1 MKLQNLFETFYLK
14 KMTPEQREEFD
25 AEMERW
31 REMSHRER
39 KEEYKPFGKLGKHAK
54 PEHVIRHRVFGTNK
68 HHWGF
73 SAQYPGKHEEKCYEC
88 GVARQIRDKSGTVI
102 YR

>member
-1 MKLQNLFETFYLK
+1 VKLQDLFETFYMT
-14 KMTPEQREEFD
+14 KMTPEQQKKYD
-25 AEMERW
+25 AEIERW

-39 KEEYKPFGKLGKHAK
+39 KEEYKPFGKLGKLAK

-68 HHWGF
+68 HEWAF
-73 SAQYPGKHEEKCYEC
+73 AAQYPGKIEQRCRQCGASRQVSEK
-88 GVARQIRDKSGTVI
+88 GNIL